1 MANKHIGY
9 SFDEFLK
16 EEGLFD
22 DAQNTAIKRVL
33 RWQIQEQMKATLM
46 KTSRAQVDRFLDPDN
61 TAVELDTIQRAA
73 SAVGCRLLIKL
84 EMSPKRRVSQRL

>member
-46 KTSRAQVDRFLDPDN
+46 KTSRAN